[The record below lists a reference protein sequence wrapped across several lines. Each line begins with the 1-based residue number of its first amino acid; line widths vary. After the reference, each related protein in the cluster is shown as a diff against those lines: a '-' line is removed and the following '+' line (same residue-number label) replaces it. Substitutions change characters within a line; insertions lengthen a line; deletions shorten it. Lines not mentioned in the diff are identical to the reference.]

1 MAARVM
7 VVDDS
12 PTLRKVVASIL
23 SRGGHE
29 PMVAADGRE
38 ALDLLAKERVDL
50 MLLDFV
56 MPKMTGYE
64 LCRRIRAD
72 QRLSALPV
80 VLMSAKAEKVRDQ
93 FLEQTGALDA
103 ISKPFDPQAL
113 LAVVEG
119 TLKRVEDG
127 RIRREIPTLEVDLE
141 EIEDEPEPSF
151 SEPPPPAS
159 RPDVAAV
166 AFVDRV
172 TTCVGQ
178 ALASMGMPVDR
189 DRLSAQLSV
198 ALDPAALTDLLKSLE
213 EWSESAGPMEVLRG
227 RGDAVPLGE
236 ILQVLQMQ
244 MQTGTLTVTQG
255 PVEVELAFRQGLVD
269 IARSRGELRDEFR
282 LGRYL
287 VEEGR
292 VSKADLDA
300 AAARAKE
307 QGRLLGDELLASEKV
322 TRADLDGALARQS
335 SELIYEILRWPKA
348 RFAFRK
354 GGPGVADNPELG
366 LPIASL
372 VMEGFQRV
380 DEWRLIEE
388 HIDFDAVLYKNPQA
402 IVKLKEGKL
411 GKVERRIL
419 DLVDGERSVR
429 EIVKLSSA
437 SSFDACKIL
446 YQLLEARLVRRMQP
460 AP

>member
-12 PTLRKVVASIL
+12 PTIRKVVASIL
-23 SRGGHE
+23 SRGGHD
-29 PMVAADGRE
+29 PVVAADGKE
-38 ALDLLAKERVDL
+38 ALELLGRERVDL

-64 LCRRIRAD
+64 LCRRIRSD
-72 QRLSALPV
+72 EKISSLPV

-119 TLKRVEDG
+119 TLKRVEEG
-127 RIRREIPTLEVDLE
+127 RVRREIPTLEVDLD
-141 EIEDEPEPSF
+141 EIAEDEPSF

-159 RPDVAAV
+159 RPDLSAL
-166 AFVDRV
+166 AFVEKV
-172 TTCVGQ
+172 SVAVCG
-178 ALASMGMPVDR
+178 ALSAMGMPVDK
-189 DRLSAQLSV
+189 DRLSAQLS
-198 ALDPAALTDLLKSLE
+198 AAIDPAALTDMLKSLE
-213 EWSESAGPMEVLRG
+213 EWSESAGPIEVLRG

-244 MQTGTLTVTQG
+244 MQSGTLTVSQG
-255 PVEVELAFRQGLVD
+255 DVEVDMAFRQGLVD

-287 VEEGR
+287 VEEGL
-292 VSKADLDA
+292 VTKDELEQA
-300 AAARAKE
+300 AGRAKAA
-307 QGRLLGDELLASEKV
+307 GRLLGDELLSSDKV
-322 TRADLDGALARQS
+322 KKSDLDGALARQS

-354 GGPGVADNPELG
+354 GGAGVADNPGLG
-366 LPIASL
+366 LPVASL

-380 DEWRLIEE
+380 DEWRVIEE
-388 HIDFDAVLYKNPQA
+388 HIDFDAVLYKNPPA
-402 IVKLKEGKL
+402 IEKLKDGKL
-411 GKVERRIL
+411 GKVERKIL
-419 DLVDGERSVR
+419 DLVDGERTVR
-429 EIVKLSSA
+429 EIMKLSSA

-460 AP
+460 AT

>member
-1 MAARVM
+1 
-7 VVDDS
+7 
-12 PTLRKVVASIL
+12 
-23 SRGGHE
+23 
-29 PMVAADGRE
+29 
-38 ALDLLAKERVDL
+38 
-50 MLLDFV
+50 
-56 MPKMTGYE
+56 
-64 LCRRIRAD
+64 
-72 QRLSALPV
+72 
-80 VLMSAKAEKVRDQ
+80 VRDQ

-119 TLKRVEDG
+119 TLKRVEEG
-127 RIRREIPTLEVDLE
+127 RVRREIPTPEVDLE
-141 EIEDEPEPSF
+141 EIEDEPEPSL

-159 RPDVAAV
+159 RPDVAAI
-166 AFVDRV
+166 AFVERV
-172 TTCVGQ
+172 TAAVGQ
-178 ALASMGMPVDR
+178 ALSALGVPIDH

-198 ALDPAALTDLLKSLE
+198 ALDAAALTALLQRLE
-213 EWSESAGPMEVLRG
+213 EWAESAGPREVLRG

-255 PVEVELAFRQGLVD
+255 PVEVEVAFRQGLVD

-287 VEEGR
+287 VEEGL
-292 VSKADLDA
+292 VSKGDLDA

-307 QGRLLGDELLASEKV
+307 RAKLLGDELLAAEKV

-335 SELIYEILRWPKA
+335 SELIYEILRWPRA

-354 GGPGVADNPELG
+354 GGPEVRDNPGLG
-366 LPIASL
+366 LPVASL

-388 HIDFDAVLYKNPQA
+388 HIDFDAVLYKNPPA
-402 IVKLKEGKL
+402 IEKLKDGKL

-419 DLVDGERSVR
+419 DLVDGDRSVR
-429 EIVKLSSA
+429 EIVKQSSA

>member
-29 PMVAADGRE
+29 PVVAADGRE
-38 ALDLLAKERVDL
+38 ALELLARERVDL

-64 LCRRIRAD
+64 LCRRVRAD
-72 QRLSALPV
+72 QALASLPI

-119 TLKRVEDG
+119 TLKRVEEG
-127 RIRREIPTLEVDLE
+127 RVRREIPTLDIDLV
-141 EIEDEPEPSF
+141 EIDDEPEPSL

-159 RPDVAAV
+159 RPDVAAL
-166 AFVDRV
+166 AFVERM
-172 TTCVGQ
+172 TTSVGQ
-178 ALASMGMPVDR
+178 ALASMGVPIDR
-189 DRLSAQLSV
+189 DRLSAQLS
-198 ALDPAALTDLLKSLE
+198 AALEPATLTELLKSLE
-213 EWSESAGPMEVLRG
+213 EWSESAGPREVLRG

-244 MQTGTLTVTQG
+244 MQSGTLTVTQG

-287 VEEGR
+287 VEEGL
-292 VSKADLDA
+292 VTQAELEQAASQAKA
-300 AAARAKE
+300 RGK
-307 QGRLLGDELLASEKV
+307 LLGDELLTAEKV

-354 GGPGVADNPELG
+354 GGPGVSDNPGLG
-366 LPIASL
+366 LPVASL

-388 HIDFDAVLYKNPQA
+388 HIDFDAVLYKNPPA
-402 IVKLKEGKL
+402 LEKMKPGKL
-411 GKVERRIL
+411 GKAELRIL
-419 DLVDGERSVR
+419 ELVDGARSVR

-437 SSFDACKIL
+437 SSFDACKTL
-446 YQLLEARLVRRMQP
+446 YQFLEARLVRRMQP